1 MIMTSIINNETGETV
16 FTTHLAL
23 EREQAISA
31 LAELCGFSSVQIAE
45 RQMGGFDHLIVVQHP
60 KRFPKNSITDYA
72 AAAIVSMDK
81 EQRDELRVLLDKL
94 ESQGE

>member
-45 RQMGGFDHLIVVQHP
+45 RQHP